1 MEFSTKGKIHYPL
14 FEMPLYYH
22 QNETFLEEANH
33 PPRYKLVVIHAGSGI
48 LSLNGKQ
55 YAVIAPALGCL
66 NETTTVEREGTS
78 QFSAEAI
85 YFHPSVINS
94 RLTFA
99 NINIG
104 CSEFLQTDYT
114 DANSLLPFRHD
125 EHCGWLRNI
134 GQVTKQRVQELM
146 KTLKEQLEV
155 QNTFWP
161 CRARSYLMEFIF
173 LVYELYIA
181 EFGTTESGD
190 KKHPFVEPEFPI
202 PACSEEMFPILV
214 YLLNHYHQK
223 ITLADLTRMFHTN
236 RSTLNQKF
244 KSATGC
250 SVIDYLIQLRV
261 RMACQLLKDT
271 ELAVSEIS
279 DRVGY
284 IDLTHFGR
292 IFRKYTHL
300 SPRAYR
306 EKFQHEV
313 YPAAYP
319 EN

>member
-14 FEMPLYYH
+14 FEMPLYY
-22 QNETFLEEANH
+22 QSNETFVKIH
-33 PPRYKLVVIHAGSGI
+33 PSRRYRLVMIHSGAGI

-66 NETTTVEREGTS
+66 NETTTVELEGTS
-78 QFSAEAI
+78 QFCAEAI

-104 CSEFLQTDYT
+104 CAEFLETDYN
-114 DANSLLPFRHD
+114 DANSLQPFRH
-125 EHCGWLRNI
+125 EEQRGWLHNI
-134 GQVTKQRVQELM
+134 GPMTTQRVQELM
-146 KTLKEQLEV
+146 KTLKEQLET
-155 QNTFWP
+155 QNMFWP

-181 EFGTTESGD
+181 EFGAAESGE
-190 KKHPFVEPEFPI
+190 KKQPFAEPEFPI
-202 PACSEEMFPILV
+202 PASSEEIYPILV

-244 KSATGC
+244 KSSTGC
-250 SVIDYLIQLRV
+250 SVIDYVIQLRV

-306 EKFQHEV
+306 EKFQQEV

>member
-1 MEFSTKGKIHYPL
+1 MKFSTKGKIHYPL
-14 FEMPLYYH
+14 FKMPLYYQPH
-22 QNETFLEEANH
+22 ETFAEIDHSL
-33 PPRYKLVVIHAGSGI
+33 RYRLVVIHSGSGI

-55 YAVIAPALGCL
+55 FAVIAPALVCL
-66 NETTTVEREGTS
+66 SETTIVELEGTS
-78 QFSAEAI
+78 QFCAEAM

-104 CSEFLQTDYT
+104 CSEFLQTDYN

-125 EHCGWLRNI
+125 EHRGWIHNI
-134 GQVTKQRVQELM
+134 GPMTKQRVQELM
-146 KTLKEQLEV
+146 KTLKGQLDV
-155 QNTFWP
+155 QNVFWP

-173 LVYELYIA
+173 LVYELYVT
-181 EFGTTESGD
+181 EYGMSESGE
-190 KKHPFVEPEFPI
+190 KKHPFAEPEFPI
-202 PACSEEMFPILV
+202 PASSEEMYQILV

-244 KSATGC
+244 RTATGL
-250 SVIDYLIQLRV
+250 SVIDYLIRLRV

-279 DRVGY
+279 DRIGY

-292 IFRKYTHL
+292 IFRKYTQL
-300 SPRAYR
+300 SPSAYR
-306 EKFQHEV
+306 EQFQHEV

>member
-14 FEMPLYYH
+14 FEMPLYYQPH
-22 QNETFLEEANH
+22 EKFVEIP
-33 PPRYKLVVIHAGSGI
+33 PPRRYRLVVIHSGSGI

-66 NETTTVEREGTS
+66 NEATMVELEGTS
-78 QFSAEAI
+78 QFRAEAM

-104 CSEFLQTDYT
+104 CSEFLQTDYN

-125 EHCGWLRNI
+125 EQRGWLHNI
-134 GQVTKQRVQELM
+134 GPMTTQRVQELM
-146 KTLKEQLEV
+146 KTLKEQLET

-181 EFGTTESGD
+181 EFGTAESGE
-190 KKHPFVEPEFPI
+190 KKPPFAEPELPI
-202 PACSEEMFPILV
+202 PASSEEIYPILV

-223 ITLADLTRMFHTN
+223 ITLADLTRIFHTN

-244 KSATGC
+244 KSATGY

-279 DRVGY
+279 DRIGY

-292 IFRKYTHL
+292 IFRKYTQL
-300 SPRAYR
+300 SPSAYR
-306 EKFQHEV
+306 EKFQHDV